1 MTVPAI
7 SLPDRPNCN
16 ERHKNFDELSDGLT
30 IYGHIRSLSASL
42 TISAAPVST
51 TVTPSLIIS
60 GSDLT
65 IFGTLQGLRLYG
77 AGCAG
82 PRLYDL
88 CQLRPELAGPIL
100 QPLQHQSLNGPDD
113 HYGRRPAGL

>member
-51 TVTPSLIIS
+51 TVTPGLIIY
-60 GSDLT
+60 GSDLVHREAAS
-65 IFGTLQGLRLYG
+65 GVGDCLK
-77 AGCAG
+77 
-82 PRLYDL
+82 
-88 CQLRPELAGPIL
+88 
-100 QPLQHQSLNGPDD
+100 SLK
-113 HYGRRPAGL
+113 